1 MNDLLQG
8 RVCVVTGGANG
19 IGRAVCERFAEEGAK
34 VAVGDVDDEGVT
46 AVCRAIRERG
56 GEALPIRLD
65 VTVRES
71 IEQADAAVI
80 EAFGRLDVV
89 VANAGVL
96 IQGRVLDLDE
106 ASWQRTLDVNL
117 TGVYRCLQV
126 FGRRLVAQGQG
137 GRMLVTS
144 SIGGL
149 RGGTF
154 YGAYSASKF
163 ALIGL
168 AESMAEELAPH
179 GVLVN
184 CVCPGLVDTAMMAK
198 LAREQATL
206 TGNAVD
212 SVVAQNVQRVPLG
225 RYATP
230 DEIADAFVFLASPL
244 ARYVTGQ
251 RVVVDGGMLYS

>member
-1 MNDLLQG
+1 MSDLLQG
-8 RVCVVTGGANG
+8 RVCVVTGGATG
-19 IGRAVCERFAEEGAK
+19 IGRAVCERFAEEKAR
-34 VAVGDVDDEGVT
+34 VAVADIDHEGVA
-46 AVCRAIRERG
+46 AVCQEIRARG
-56 GEALPIRLD
+56 GQALPIPLD

-71 IEQADAAVI
+71 VEQADAAI
-80 EAFGRLDVV
+80 SEAFGRLDVV
-89 VANAGVL
+89 VANAGIL
-96 IQGRVLDLDE
+96 IQGRMLDLDE

-126 FGRRLVAQGQG
+126 FGRRLVAQGEG

-144 SIGGL
+144 SISGL

-168 AESMAEELAPH
+168 AQSMATELAQH

-184 CVCPGLVDTAMMAK
+184 CVCPGLVDTDMMAR

-206 TGNAVD
+206 TGAAVE
-212 SVVAQNVQRVPLG
+212 SVVTQNVHRVPLG

-230 DEIADAFVFLASPL
+230 EEIADAFVFLASPL

-251 RVVVDGGMLYS
+251 RLVVDGGMLFT